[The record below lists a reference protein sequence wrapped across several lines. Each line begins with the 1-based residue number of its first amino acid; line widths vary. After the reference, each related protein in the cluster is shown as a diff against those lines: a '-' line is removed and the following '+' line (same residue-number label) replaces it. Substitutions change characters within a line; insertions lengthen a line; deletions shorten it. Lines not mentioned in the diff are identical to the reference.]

1 MKTQE
6 VTVTPIVEAIR
17 ALNQAQEVAG
27 AKVTIMTT
35 TVMIDTAGARTIT
48 EDCRKCKIREIRQ
61 LREEINQ
68 AIRSIIC
75 SIVQA
80 QMMI

>member
-6 VTVTPIVEAIR
+6 VTVTPIVEAIQ

-35 TVMIDTAGARTIT
+35 TVMIDTAGTRIIT
-48 EDCRKCKIREIRQ
+48 EDCRRCKIREIRQ
-61 LREEINQ
+61 IREEINQ

-80 QMMI
+80 QKTI

>member
-6 VTVTPIVEAIR
+6 VTVTPIVEAIQ

-48 EDCRKCKIREIRQ
+48 EDSKKCKIREIRQ
-61 LREEINQ
+61 LGEEINQ

-80 QMMI
+80 QRTI